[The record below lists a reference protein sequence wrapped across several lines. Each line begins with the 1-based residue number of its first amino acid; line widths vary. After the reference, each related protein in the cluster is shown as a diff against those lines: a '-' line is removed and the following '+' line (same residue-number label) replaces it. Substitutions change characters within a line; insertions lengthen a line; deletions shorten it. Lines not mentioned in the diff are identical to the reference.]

1 VSQLLQGNFGSQA
14 WYDCVVLKNRIFI
27 LQFIIIAMVALIHI
41 SALNYYLYW
50 KFEWLDL
57 VTHFLAGM
65 WVSLISFWTL
75 KYLVVDNDFTAV
87 KVFAAVLVI
96 SIGWEVFELLAGMS
110 PEKNFIFDTSLD
122 LAMDA
127 VGAFT
132 GFMLSKKLVLRDP

>member
-1 VSQLLQGNFGSQA
+1 M
-14 WYDCVVLKNRIFI
+14 I
-27 LQFIIIAMVALIHI
+27 ALIHI
-41 SALNYYLYW
+41 SALNFYLYW

-65 WVSLISFWTL
+65 WVSLISFWAL
-75 KYLVVDNDFTAV
+75 KYLIVDNNFTAV
-87 KVFAAVLVI
+87 KVFVAVLVI
-96 SIGWEVFELLAGMS
+96 SIGWEVFELLAGML

-132 GFMLSKKLVLRDP
+132 GFMLSKKLVLRDS